1 MPSWLDTVINF
12 LNSNN
17 GIITAFATVLLA
29 YITWRY
35 VRLTRKYVSLTQEM
49 LENTYRPEIDL
60 RLLNTGKVYPRKVG
74 VGVGK
79 AALLNLSAKNIG
91 PGVARKVEF
100 KGHDSFNPDP
110 DSVGNFPLQ
119 RVYFL
124 REKRD
129 RLLPGDELK
138 SKDNLLG
145 YKFDMAPSDLN
156 KFQVTIIGTWEDS
169 KGKKYCDEFPLNF
182 ADPNTWRK

>member
-1 MPSWLDTVINF
+1 MENIDWSDWIIAVSAF
-12 LNSNN
+12 
-17 GIITAFATVLLA
+17 ITAVATGVLA
-29 YITWRY
+29 YITRRY
-35 VRLTRKYVSLTQEM
+35 VRLTQEM

-60 RLLNTGKVYPRKVG
+60 RLLNTGKVYPREIG

-79 AALLNLSAKNIG
+79 AALLILSVKNIG

-100 KGHDSFNPDP
+100 KGHESFNPEP
-110 DSVGNFPLQ
+110 DRAGYFPLR

-124 REKRD
+124 KEKWD

-156 KFQVTIIGTWEDS
+156 KFQVTITGTWKDA

>member
-1 MPSWLDTVINF
+1 MENIDWSAWIIAGSAF
-12 LNSNN
+12 
-17 GIITAFATVLLA
+17 ITAVATGVLA

-35 VRLTRKYVSLTQEM
+35 VRLTRRYVTLTQEM

-60 RLLNTGKVYPRKVG
+60 HLLNTGRVYRNKVG

-79 AALLNLSAKNIG
+79 AGLLILRAKNIG

-110 DSVGNFPLQ
+110 DSMGNFPLQ

-124 REKRD
+124 GEKRD
-129 RLLPGDELK
+129 RLLPGEELK

-145 YKFDMAPSDLN
+145 YKFDMASSDLN
-156 KFQVTIIGTWEDS
+156 KFQVTITGTWEDA
-169 KGKKYCDEFPLNF
+169 KGKEYCDEFPLNF